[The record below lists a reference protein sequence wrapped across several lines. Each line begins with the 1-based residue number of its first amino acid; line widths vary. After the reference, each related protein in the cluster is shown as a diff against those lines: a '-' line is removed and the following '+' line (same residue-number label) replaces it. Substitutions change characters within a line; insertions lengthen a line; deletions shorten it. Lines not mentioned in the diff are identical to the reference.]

1 MLARVAADF
10 YWLGRYAERVEQTAR
25 LLEYQLTRLVDRP
38 ADELAVG
45 WGAIYRALGQAPP
58 GATTN
63 PDDAEAFLIPDA
75 YTLAGN
81 LVEES
86 ANPDSILSCWRC
98 ARENAQRVRAQL
110 PLSVWTRLNQGYL
123 WMREVDFARAWAQ
136 APAQVTREVID
147 RMRLFA
153 GVVHSTMPRD
163 DAWRFLELGRFIE
176 RAQHQAALLEAWVE
190 FAREK
195 RGAVAL
201 SWTDLLHVCGAYEV
215 YCRRHSM
222 KVVRADVLGFLA
234 RNPELPRSLRFCLQ
248 RMEEMLIGV
257 DPLGARYPLA
267 PPHRMALR
275 LTAAIEMEAAGT
287 SNEVDS
293 GVFFRAIESDARAL
307 HDLVMAAY
315 VHRTL
320 AEEIPA

>member
-10 YWLGRYAERVEQTAR
+10 YWLGRYVERIEQTAR

-58 GATTN
+58 GATSGVEE
-63 PDDAEAFLIPDA
+63 AEDFLIPDA

-86 ANPDSILSCWRC
+86 ANPDSILSCWRLG
-98 ARENAQRVRAQL
+98 RENAQRVRAQL
-110 PLSVWTRLNQGYL
+110 PLSIWTRLNQGYL
-123 WMREVDFARAWAQ
+123 WMREVDFAREWAQ
-136 APAQVTREVID
+136 APAQVAREIID

-190 FAREK
+190 FARAR
-195 RGAVAL
+195 RGVAAL
-201 SWTDLLHVCGAYEV
+201 SWADLLHVCRAYEI

-222 KVVRADVLGFLA
+222 KVLEGEALGFLT
-234 RNPELPRSLRFCLQ
+234 RNPELPRSLRFSLQ
-248 RMEEMLIGV
+248 RIEEVLAGI

-275 LTAAIEMEAAGT
+275 LTAAIEMDAAG
-287 SNEVDS
+287 SGEVDA
-293 GVFFRAIESDARAL
+293 GAFFRAIGGDVREL
-307 HDLVMAAY
+307 HDLAMAAY
-315 VHRTL
+315 VHRSL

>member
-38 ADELAVG
+38 ADELVVG
-45 WGAIYRALGQAPP
+45 WGAIYRALGQPPP
-58 GATTN
+58 GAASG
-63 PDDAEAFLIPDA
+63 PEEAEAFVIPDA

-81 LVEES
+81 LVEEG
-86 ANPDSILSCWRC
+86 ANPDSILSCWRQ

-110 PLSVWTRLNQGYL
+110 PLSIWTRLNQGYL
-123 WMREVDFARAWAQ
+123 WMREVDFAAEWAQ
-136 APAQVTREVID
+136 APARVAREVID

-176 RAQHQAALLEAWVE
+176 RAQHQAALLGAWVE
-190 FAREK
+190 FTRAR
-195 RGAVAL
+195 RGVAAL
-201 SWTDLLHVCGAYEV
+201 SWADLLHVCGAYEI

-222 KVVRADVLGFLA
+222 KVRRAEALGFLA
-234 RNPELPRSLRFCLQ
+234 RDPELPRSLRFSAQ
-248 RMEEMLIGV
+248 RIEEALAGI

-275 LTAAIEMEAAGT
+275 LTAAIEMEAGE
-287 SNEVDS
+287 SGEVDS
-293 GVFFRAIESDARAL
+293 GAFFRAIGGDIRAL
-307 HDLVMAAY
+307 HDLAMAAY
-315 VHRTL
+315 VNRSP